1 MILSWS
7 QYSAA
12 IFAGRPDGERMKA
25 SKGPVSINLPSIAI
39 VDRVVFPD
47 WRACLHPILLNDEVE
62 TSSLGGISKPIRV
75 ARARASDLI
84 VAI

>member
-1 MILSWS
+1 MVLSWS

-12 IFAGRPDGERMKA
+12 IFAGGPDGERIKV
-25 SKGPVSINLPSIAI
+25 SRGLVSINLPSIAI
-39 VDRVVFPD
+39 VDGIVFPD
-47 WRACLHPILLNDEVE
+47 WRACLHPILLNDEME
-62 TSSLGGISKPIRV
+62 TSSLGGILRPIRV

>member
-7 QYSAA
+7 PYSAA
-12 IFAGRPDGERMKA
+12 IVAGGPDGERMKA
-25 SKGPVSINLPSIAI
+25 FRGPVSINLPSIAI

-47 WRACLHPILLNDEVE
+47 WRACLHPILLSDEAE
-62 TSSLGGISKPIRV
+62 TSSLGGISRPIRV
-75 ARARASDLI
+75 ARARAPDLI